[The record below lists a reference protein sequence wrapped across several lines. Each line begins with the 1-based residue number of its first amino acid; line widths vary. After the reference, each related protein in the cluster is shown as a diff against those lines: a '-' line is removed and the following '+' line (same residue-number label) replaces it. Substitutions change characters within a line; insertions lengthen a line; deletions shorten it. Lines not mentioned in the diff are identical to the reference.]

1 MRVAAANDGFV
12 DRYPGEACIGGSFGP
27 AAERDWH
34 RQYSDVASVKL
45 WHTLLDLDTSLF
57 NSIEFK
63 LTKKGLLRSMQH
75 IIRQAAPMTPQIL
88 RRIRQKLKLHNPADA
103 TYWALFLIAFF
114 TMARKSNL
122 VPDTVASF
130 NPEKQLS
137 RQKILVGDGC
147 LLVFWTWA
155 KNIQNRDRAHKI
167 PLLQIPGS
175 PLCPVAAYKN
185 MCNLIPLKEHQ
196 AAFSVISS
204 TGPVPVTY
212 PQFNGKLK
220 QLIQACGLNP
230 DDYST
235 HGFRRGGASCAF
247 RAKVPDSL
255 IQLQGD
261 WASDCYKRYLEMGL
275 VDKRDVSL
283 KLIKHIKKQSV

>member
-1 MRVAAANDGFV
+1 MPHIGHYFWSPFSQWLGNPIWFRIQPPVSIPKSSCR
-12 DRYPGEACIGGSFGP
+12 DRKFWLGTAVCWCFGP
-27 AAERDWH
+27 
-34 RQYSDVASVKL
+34 
-45 WHTLLDLDTSLF
+45 
-57 NSIEFK
+57 
-63 LTKKGLLRSMQH
+63 G
-75 IIRQAAPMTPQIL
+75 PQ
-88 RRIRQKLKLHNPADA
+88 
-103 TYWALFLIAFF
+103 
-114 TMARKSNL
+114 
-122 VPDTVASF
+122 
-130 NPEKQLS
+130 
-137 RQKILVGDGC
+137 
-147 LLVFWTWA
+147 
-155 KNIQNRDRAHKI
+155 NIQNRDRAHKI

-235 HGFRRGGASCAF
+235 HSFRRGGASCAF